1 MMTYWFSLQVDNEYR
16 AVWDQFVLKL
26 DVVDLDPM
34 SGSEV
39 LHWVTKFPVSIYLHV
54 IQWNIYIGDI
64 LYSWCLPGCI
74 GVESR
79 NSLIT
84 TSFA

>member
-1 MMTYWFSLQVDNEYR
+1 MNKKYYNSNDIDFQVDNEYR

-39 LHWVTKFPVSIYLHV
+39 LHWVTKFPVSIYLHA
-54 IQWNIYIGDI
+54 IQWNI
-64 LYSWCLPGCI
+64 
-74 GVESR
+74 
-79 NSLIT
+79 NFT
-84 TSFA
+84 

>member
-1 MMTYWFSLQVDNEYR
+1 MNKKYYNSNDIDFQVDNEYR

-39 LHWVTKFPVSIYLHV
+39 LHWVTKFPVSIYLHA
-54 IQWNIYIGDI
+54 IQ
-64 LYSWCLPGCI
+64 
-74 GVESR
+74 
-79 NSLIT
+79 
-84 TSFA
+84 

>member
-1 MMTYWFSLQVDNEYR
+1 M
-16 AVWDQFVLKL
+16 LKL

-54 IQWNIYIGDI
+54 IQ
-64 LYSWCLPGCI
+64 
-74 GVESR
+74 
-79 NSLIT
+79 
-84 TSFA
+84 

>member
-1 MMTYWFSLQVDNEYR
+1 MMTYWFLLQVDNEYR

-39 LHWVTKFPVSIYLHV
+39 LHWVTKFPVS
-54 IQWNIYIGDI
+54 
-64 LYSWCLPGCI
+64 CI
-74 GVESR
+74 
-79 NSLIT
+79 
-84 TSFA
+84 

>member
-1 MMTYWFSLQVDNEYR
+1 M
-16 AVWDQFVLKL
+16 LKL

-54 IQWNIYIGDI
+54 TQCNIYVGDI
-64 LYSWCLPGCI
+64 LNSWCLPGYI
-74 GVESR
+74 GGESL
-79 NSLIT
+79 NFLIA